1 MNKKVSVIIPNYN
14 YARFLQR
21 RIDCIVN
28 QTIKPAE
35 IIFLDDCST
44 DNSLE
49 VAQEILSKTD
59 IPYRIVPNETNQGVF
74 KQWLKGIELTQYDY
88 FWIAEAD
95 DYCELN
101 FLEILLP
108 AFEDEALILS
118 YCKSKLVNESG
129 AFLGYNYGELDT
141 VFGENYFDCSR
152 LLEYNSFVTQ
162 HLAVM
167 NVIPNVSAVLLSREK
182 IISNLKLFDIG
193 NYKYCGDWIFYLLLN
208 KIENIKMCYINVPLN
223 YYVRQFNSVF
233 SNSNRIKKKIY
244 YLEEI
249 NIYSC
254 LLNEY
259 EIDKSFIESICLI
272 LLRQNI
278 EYDGCA
284 HEEFI
289 KFVIENCLFSIV
301 FILYQQEIYKY
312 KKILGVNERFLDE
325 RYETIKSMEQM
336 VIERDKSINS
346 MEQMIIER
354 DNSMKSMKQMII
366 ERDNSM
372 KSMEQMVIERDNS
385 MKSME
390 QMVIERDNSMK
401 SMEQMI
407 IERDNSMKSMEQM
420 IIELGSLN
428 YLIKRKAKSILKKI
442 FKSKG
447 EVN

>member
-1 MNKKVSVIIPNYN
+1 M
-14 YARFLQR
+14 
-21 RIDCIVN
+21 
-28 QTIKPAE
+28 
-35 IIFLDDCST
+35 
-44 DNSLE
+44 
-49 VAQEILSKTD
+49 
-59 IPYRIVPNETNQGVF
+59 
-74 KQWLKGIELTQYDY
+74 
-88 FWIAEAD
+88 
-95 DYCELN
+95 
-101 FLEILLP
+101 P

-390 QMVIERDNSMK
+390 QMVIERDKSINSMEQMIIERDNSMKSMKQMIIERDNSMKSMEQMVIERDNSMKSMEQMVIERDNSMK